1 MAYTVTADPVG
12 STWNAS
18 WITCILQ
25 VDRLGTG
32 NLLTHVEQN
41 VKEENVKMERIKKLL
56 AIVMCVAMLLCCA
69 ACGAKEETPA
79 AKEETKTETPAEETP
94 AEETPTAD
102 EKIVIAGTLQDM
114 SNEFMVMLK
123 DAMDATLPEYDNVE
137 LNILDGEG
145 SPDKQVSQIENFIAQ
160 EVDAIILC
168 PQDGTALVPA
178 VKQALEA
185 GIPVITVSA
194 DIDQQVG
201 QVNVGSNH
209 KDAGIMQAEW
219 AAEQL
224 GGKGKIVYLRGP
236 IGHFAEVQRA
246 EGTLEVFEKYP
257 DIEIVFDQ
265 TGNWDRDQGMSLM
278 ENALQGQPEIDMV
291 MSQNDEMVLGAITAL
306 EGAGKNDAIISIGM
320 DAIPDAL
327 KAIEEGRLDATI
339 FQDAFGQGS
348 GALRVA
354 IKAAQGEAVETVVI
368 PWAVVDASNVAD
380 YK

>member
-1 MAYTVTADPVG
+1 M
-12 STWNAS
+12 N
-18 WITCILQ
+18 
-25 VDRLGTG
+25 
-32 NLLTHVEQN
+32 N
-41 VKEENVKMERIKKLL
+41 VKKLV
-56 AIVMCVAMLLCCA
+56 AIILCLTVLLCCA
-69 ACGAKEETPA
+69 ACAKESA
-79 AKEETKTETPAEETP
+79 APETETSAN
-94 AEETPTAD
+94 TATSENST
-102 EKIVIAGTLQDM
+102 EKQIVIGGTLQDM

-123 DAMDATLPEYDNVE
+123 DAMDATLPDYKNVT

-145 SPDKQVSQIENFIAQ
+145 SPDKQISQIENFIAQ
-160 EVDAIILC
+160 KVDAIILC
-168 PQDGTALVPA
+168 PQDGTALVPV
-178 VKQALEA
+178 VKQAVEA

-224 GGKGKIVYLRGP
+224 NGKGKIVYLRGP

-246 EGTLEVFEKYP
+246 EGTMEVFEKYP
-257 DIEIVFDQ
+257 DIKIVFDQ

-278 ENALQGQPEIDMV
+278 ETALQGQKEIDMV
-291 MSQNDEMVLGAITAL
+291 MSQNDEMILGAITAM
-306 EGAGKNDAIISIGM
+306 EGAGKNDSILSIGM

-327 KAIEEGRLDATI
+327 KAIEGGRLNATI

-348 GALRVA
+348 NALKV
-354 IKAAQGEAVETVVI
+354 AVEAANGAAVEAIVI

>member
-1 MAYTVTADPVG
+1 M
-12 STWNAS
+12 N
-18 WITCILQ
+18 
-25 VDRLGTG
+25 
-32 NLLTHVEQN
+32 N
-41 VKEENVKMERIKKLL
+41 VKKLV
-56 AIVMCVAMLLCCA
+56 AIILCLTVLLCCA
-69 ACGAKEETPA
+69 ACAKESA
-79 AKEETKTETPAEETP
+79 APETETSAN
-94 AEETPTAD
+94 TATSENST
-102 EKIVIAGTLQDM
+102 EKQIVIGGTLQDM

-123 DAMDATLPEYDNVE
+123 DAMDATLPDYKNVT

-145 SPDKQVSQIENFIAQ
+145 SPDKQISQIENFIAQ
-160 EVDAIILC
+160 KVDAIILC
-168 PQDGTALVPA
+168 PQDGTALVPV
-178 VKQALEA
+178 VKQAVEA

-224 GGKGKIVYLRGP
+224 NGKGKIVYLRGP

-246 EGTLEVFEKYP
+246 EGTMEVFEKYP
-257 DIEIVFDQ
+257 DIKIVFDQ

-278 ENALQGQPEIDMV
+278 ETALQGQKEIDMV
-291 MSQNDEMVLGAITAL
+291 MSQNDEMILGAITAM
-306 EGAGKNDAIISIGM
+306 EGAGKNDSILSIGM

-327 KAIEEGRLDATI
+327 KAIEGGRLNATI

-348 GALRVA
+348 NALKVAVEAANGAT
-354 IKAAQGEAVETVVI
+354 VETVVI

>member
-1 MAYTVTADPVG
+1 M
-12 STWNAS
+12 N
-18 WITCILQ
+18 
-25 VDRLGTG
+25 
-32 NLLTHVEQN
+32 N
-41 VKEENVKMERIKKLL
+41 VKKLV
-56 AIVMCVAMLLCCA
+56 AIILCLTVLLCCA
-69 ACGAKEETPA
+69 ACAKESA
-79 AKEETKTETPAEETP
+79 APETETSAN
-94 AEETPTAD
+94 TATSENST
-102 EKIVIAGTLQDM
+102 EKQIVIGGTLQDM

-123 DAMDATLPEYDNVE
+123 DAMDATLPDYKNVT

-145 SPDKQVSQIENFIAQ
+145 SPDKQISQIENFIAQ
-160 EVDAIILC
+160 KVDAIILC
-168 PQDGTALVPA
+168 PQDGTALVPV
-178 VKQALEA
+178 VKQAVEA

-224 GGKGKIVYLRGP
+224 NGKGKIVYLRGP

-246 EGTLEVFEKYP
+246 EGTMEVFEKYP
-257 DIEIVFDQ
+257 DIKIVFDQ

-278 ENALQGQPEIDMV
+278 ETALQGQKEIDMV
-291 MSQNDEMVLGAITAL
+291 MSQNDEMILGAITAM
-306 EGAGKNDAIISIGM
+306 EGAGKNDSILSIGM

-327 KAIEEGRLDATI
+327 KAIEGGRLNATI

-348 GALRVA
+348 NALKV
-354 IKAAQGEAVETVVI
+354 AVEAANGAAVEDIVI

>member
-1 MAYTVTADPVG
+1 M
-12 STWNAS
+12 
-18 WITCILQ
+18 
-25 VDRLGTG
+25 
-32 NLLTHVEQN
+32 
-41 VKEENVKMERIKKLL
+41 KMESTKRLL
-56 AIVMCVAMLLCCA
+56 AIAMCA
-69 ACGAKEETPA
+69 AFQLTFVACSAKEPV
-79 AKEETKTETPAEETP
+79 ETKTAAATEA
-94 AEETPTAD
+94 AVGKD
-102 EKIVIAGTLQDM
+102 KIVIAGTLQDM

-123 DAMDATLPEYDNVE
+123 DAMDATLPEYDKVE
-137 LNILDGEG
+137 LNIMDGEG

-168 PQDGTALVPA
+168 PQDGNALVPA
-178 VKQALEA
+178 VKRAIEA

-224 GGKGKIVYLRGP
+224 NGKGKIVYLRGP

-246 EGTLEVFEKYP
+246 EGTLEVFKKYP
-257 DIEIVFDQ
+257 DIEIIFDQ

-278 ENALQGQPEIDMV
+278 ENALQGNPEIDMV

-306 EGAGKNDAIISIGM
+306 EGAGKNDTIISIGM

-327 KAIEEGRLDATI
+327 KAIEDGRLNATI

-348 GALRVA
+348 GALRAA
-354 IKAAQGEAVETVVI
+354 IEAAKGAKVETVVI
-368 PWAVVDASNVAD
+368 PWAVVDATNVSD
-380 YK
+380 YKQ